1 MWTLVSIYA
10 MIIVLLHIPAIQ
22 EVIGR
27 KVASALGEKLGTEV
41 RIGRI
46 DLGFL
51 NRLVIDDVTML
62 DQKGKPMLHAA
73 RLSVS
78 AEPTPLL
85 AGRISISSAQ
95 LFGVK
100 AMLYKERAE
109 AKPNFQFVL
118 DSLASKDTTSQKTPL
133 DLHIHSLIIRN
144 STVSYDQYDVA
155 PTRGKF
161 NPAHISA
168 SGISAHIIL
177 NRLTNDSLSLNCKRL
192 SLKEAAGLDLRE
204 LSFRLTGGT
213 RHAQLTDFNLRL
225 PHTHLYIPQLTA
237 SYKFRNNSIALPT
250 LQYQGEI
257 ARSQLTLSDASPFLP
272 LFRNFNN
279 TLFLSS
285 AFSGTSTSLRVATFS
300 LTSADHS
307 INLDMN
313 GSVTKLASGI
323 RWATRV
329 GKLSLSARTIEFI
342 SRNLKG
348 QKINV
353 PEAANRLGDVT
364 FKGDVGG
371 LGKNIALKGTL
382 ETDAGAAR
390 LGIGLHDKRFSAHIE
405 TAGIQLGKILADP
418 HFGIVATHINVDGM
432 LRNGTLP
439 DLSAKGQVSRFDWN
453 GYNYHDI
460 SLDGKYASGTFTG
473 KINMDDPNGK
483 IAIDGLFAHG
493 TGKPKMNLT
502 ATIDHLNPAAL
513 QLTDKWKGTQF
524 SGILHADIS
533 GNKLADANGSVTLSQ
548 FNMKNATTD
557 YTLDQLTLHAGYN
570 GHEHFIKLDSDFAHM
585 ELNGQYDYN
594 TIVRS
599 ITNLVASK
607 LPTLPGLPKATR
619 TPGNTFDLDL
629 TVTRTDWLQALL
641 GIDVQI
647 DDPVELRAAMNDQQH
662 QLALHVVAPRLY
674 LNGTRYEDATI
685 LVTTPN
691 DTLCANT
698 SFTKVGNK
706 GGKTMVDIS
715 AQAADN
721 HLTSGILFKEN
732 KPHGM
737 KGNMNVDA
745 RFYKNTD
752 GQSTADL
759 HVLPSE
765 IIVGDTVWQVHPS
778 SISYHAGAL
787 HVEDFAIEHNQ
798 QYLRIG
804 GNATRSAEDSLTVDL
819 KGINV
824 EYILNLINF
833 HSVDFSGFASGQASI
848 KRVMNKP
855 SAWAK
860 LDVAD
865 FHFEDGNMGT
875 LHALV
880 DWTQEE
886 NQINIHAIADD
897 GPKHQTHINGYVS
910 PGRSDIEL
918 NIDAY
923 GTRLEFM
930 ENLCSSFLSDV
941 NANAIGHIR
950 IFGPLKAIN
959 MEGKVVAQGTMG
971 VSSLGTTYTL
981 NGDTVTF
988 EPDNIIFHNDVI
1000 CDKDGHTG
1008 VVNGRVTHK
1017 NLSNF
1022 GYDLNIA
1029 ANNMLAYDFKTYG
1042 DQTFFGTVWATGT
1055 CDIKGK
1061 SGEVNIDVDVTP
1073 ERGSFLEYNA
1083 VSPDAVNNGQFISWN
1098 DRTPQNVAS
1107 DSLALQVQTST
1118 KEDPDMASDMHIN
1131 FLINT
1136 TPDVTLR
1143 VLMDQQS
1150 GDMITLNGQGVIRA
1164 TYYNKGAFLMFG
1176 NYLVDHGTYRLTI
1189 QNVIRKDFQFLP
1201 GSTITFGGNPFDA
1214 ALGLKAQYAV
1224 QGVSL
1229 SDIGVGRSFTS
1240 TGIRVNC
1247 LMNIGGTAGQPR
1259 VDFGMELPTL
1269 SADAEQMVRSLIN
1282 TEEEMNQQVLYLLA
1296 VGRFY
1301 NSGVNTQEGAEQR
1314 SQTTLA
1320 MQSLLSGTI
1329 SQQIN
1334 NVIGT
1339 FMGKSNWNFGANI
1352 STGDEGWNNAEYE
1365 GLLSGRMLGNR
1376 LLFNGQF
1383 GYRDNANA
1391 TTSFIGDFD
1400 LKYLLTPNGGISF
1413 DIYNQTN
1420 DRYFTRNS
1428 LNTQGIGLELK
1439 KDFTSLRD
1447 LFGIGRKKSNK
1458 NNKQKSSK

>member
-10 MIIVLLHIPAIQ
+10 IIIVLLHIPAIQ
-22 EVIGR
+22 GFIGR
-27 KVASALGEKLGTEV
+27 EVANALGEKLGTEV
-41 RIGRI
+41 RIGRV

-62 DQKGKPMLHAA
+62 DQKGKTMLHAA

-100 AMLYKERAE
+100 AILYKERAD

-144 STVSYDQYDVA
+144 SAVSYDQYDIA
-155 PTRGKF
+155 PTRGRI
-161 NPAHISA
+161 NPAHIHA
-168 SGISAHIIL
+168 NGISAHLIL
-177 NRLTNDSLSLNCKRL
+177 NRLTNDSLNLNCKRL
-192 SLKEAAGLDLRE
+192 SMKESAGLDLRE

-213 RHAQLTDFNLRL
+213 RHAQLSDFNLRL
-225 PHTHLYIPQLTA
+225 PHSQLFIPILSA
-237 SYKFRNNSIALPT
+237 SYELRNGSIALPS
-250 LQYQGEI
+250 LQYNGEI
-257 ARSQLTLSDASPFLP
+257 EQSRLTLSDASTFLP
-272 LFRNFNN
+272 LFKNFNN
-279 TLFLSS
+279 TLYLSS
-285 AFSGTSTSLRVATFS
+285 KFSGTSTSLRVSTLS

-307 INLDMN
+307 VNLDMG
-313 GSVTKLASGI
+313 GSVNKLASGI
-323 RWATRV
+323 RWAAQV

-348 QKINV
+348 QKISI
-353 PEAANRLGDVT
+353 PEAANRLGNVN
-364 FKGDVGG
+364 FKGEVGG
-371 LGKNIALKGTL
+371 LGKNIAMNGTL

-390 LGIGLHDKRFSAHIE
+390 LGIGLHGKQFSAHME
-405 TAGIQLGKILADP
+405 TSGIQLGKILADP
-418 HFGIVATHINVDGM
+418 HFGIIATHINV
-432 LRNGTLP
+432 NGVMKEGSLP
-439 DLSAKGQVSRFDWN
+439 DLTAKGQVSRFEWN
-453 GYNYHDI
+453 GYDYRDI

-473 KINMDDPNGK
+473 KIGMDDPNGK
-483 IAIDGLFAHG
+483 IGIEGLFAHG

-502 ATIDHLNPAAL
+502 ATIDHLNPSAL
-513 QLTDKWKGTQF
+513 KLTNQWTGTQF

-557 YTLDQLTLHAGYN
+557 YTLDQLTLKAGYN
-570 GHEHFIKLDSDFAHM
+570 GHEHFINLDSDFAHM

-607 LPTLPGLPKATR
+607 LPTLPGLPKATS

-629 TVTRTDWLQALL
+629 TITRTDWLRALL

-647 DDPVELRAAMNDQQH
+647 DNPVELRAAMNDQQH
-662 QLALHVVAPRLY
+662 QLTLNAIAPSLY

-698 SFTKVGNK
+698 TFTKVGDK
-706 GGKTMVDIS
+706 GGKTMVDVS

-721 HLTSGILFKEN
+721 HLTSGILFNEN
-732 KPHGM
+732 KPHGI
-737 KGNMNVDA
+737 KGNMNLDA
-745 RFYKNTD
+745 RFYKNVN

-759 HVLPSE
+759 RVLPSE
-765 IIVGDTVWQVHPS
+765 IMVGDTAWQVHPS
-778 SISYHAGAL
+778 SITYHAGAL
-787 HVEDFAIEHNQ
+787 HVENFAIEHNQ

-804 GNATRSAEDSLTVDL
+804 GNATRYAEDSLTVDL

-833 HSVDFSGFASGQASI
+833 HSVDFSGLASGQASI
-848 KRVMNKP
+848 KSVMSKP

-860 LDVAD
+860 LDVSK
-865 FHFEDGNMGT
+865 FQFEDGNMGT

-880 DWTQEE
+880 DWNQNE
-886 NQINIHAIADD
+886 NQINIHATADD
-897 GPKHQTHINGYVS
+897 GVEHQTHINGYVS
-910 PGRSDIEL
+910 PGRSDMEL

-930 ENLCSSFLSDV
+930 EKLCSSFLGDV
-941 NANAIGHIR
+941 DGYATGHIR
-950 IFGPLKAIN
+950 VFGPLKAIN
-959 MEGKVVAQGTMG
+959 MEGQVVAHGNVAVT
-971 VSSLGTTYTL
+971 SLGTTYTL
-981 NGDTVTF
+981 TGDTVTF
-988 EPDNIIFHNDVI
+988 EPDNIIFHNDLI
-1000 CDKDGHTG
+1000 HDKDGHTG
-1008 VVNGRVTHK
+1008 TVNGRVTHK

-1022 GYDLNIA
+1022 GYDLKIA
-1029 ANNMLAYDFKTYG
+1029 ADNLLAYDFKTYG

-1055 CDIKGK
+1055 CAIKGK
-1061 SGEVNIDVDVTP
+1061 SGEVNIDVDVMP

-1083 VSPDAVNNGQFISWN
+1083 VSPDAVSSGQFITWN
-1098 DRTPQNVAS
+1098 DRTPTTNLS
-1107 DSLALQVQTST
+1107 DTLALQVKSSDTDNT
-1118 KEDPDMASDMHIN
+1118 DMASDMHIN

-1136 TPDVTLR
+1136 TPEVTLR

-1164 TYYNKGAFLMFG
+1164 TYYNKGTFLMFG

-1201 GSTITFGGNPFDA
+1201 GSTITFGGNPYDA

-1247 LMNIGGTAGQPR
+1247 LMNIGGTPGQPR

-1400 LKYLLTPNGGISF
+1400 LKYLLTPNGGISL

-1428 LNTQGIGLELK
+1428 LNTQGVGLELK

-1447 LFGIGRKKSNK
+1447 LFGIGRKKSSK
-1458 NNKQKSSK
+1458 NSKKNSK